1 MAKKFSQFDVAAS
14 IAGDESFVGLKDGDN
29 AQFPFADILSYFQ
42 SEIGSNFW
50 PLSGSAALTNDL
62 DIDGAF
68 DLIFGSITPLTNVA
82 FYINGEFNVDADQ
95 VVLRAQDGTDLTEL
109 VFDES
114 FFALTTQGVSYV
126 SIDSEVSVGL
136 SADDGVDSSSL
147 TLTPNSV
154 TFAGAPIG
162 LPTYTV
168 ATLPASPD
176 PGLFAFCSDESGG
189 EVPVFSDNSGN
200 WRRVTDGNIAST

>member
-1 MAKKFSQFDVAAS
+1 MSKKWSQFDVAAS

-42 SEIGSNFW
+42 SEIDDNFW

-147 TLTPNSV
+147 TIDPTKIAVIGPFELSSYAV
-154 TFAGAPIG
+154 AG
-162 LPTYTV
+162 V
-168 ATLPASPD
+168 PD
-176 PGLFAFCSDESGG
+176 PTLFDGCLIYITNETGG
-189 EVPVFSDNSGN
+189 KTPAWSNG
-200 WRRVTDGNIAST
+200 VTWNRIYDGNPIST